1 MSRFS
6 WHRVIWPALLILG
19 APALCPAQAPR
30 DFGELEKVALEELRA
45 LNVPGAAVA
54 IVSGERLVFARGF
67 GTANIETGAPVTPD
81 MLFRLGS
88 TTKMFTA
95 AALVMLAEEGRI
107 RLGELIGTA
116 VRGLD
121 PGLASLTAHQLL
133 SHTSG
138 MLDEAPMYGSQDE
151 SALAR
156 EVRSWKE
163 DRLFTRPGDIYS
175 YSNPAYWLAG
185 YIVEELSGKPYADA
199 MNDRLFAPLGMA
211 RTTFRP
217 TVAMTYPLAQGHDAR
232 AGQQPFIVRPHA
244 NNAASWPA
252 GSIFSSVLDL
262 SRFVIAFMNGGRIDG
277 RQVLPPAVITRL
289 STPYVAIPGEA
300 DSRYGYG
307 LIVRNYRGVRMLQHG
322 GSRTGYGSL
331 IWMAP
336 DERCAVIVLAN
347 RSGAGMSRTAEKAM
361 ETMIALAP
369 RPAEEKPPEMP
380 LTDAD
385 KTSWPG
391 TYFHPPSQKVEIV
404 LKEGK
409 LFLRRGASE
418 LEIRKTGENRFTTS
432 VPGSTQDQR
441 YVLVSGKDG
450 TITYLFTGGRAMKKS
465 AAPF

>member
-1 MSRFS
+1 MLSR
-6 WHRVIWPALLILG
+6 HRIIWPVVLIFG
-19 APALCPAQAPR
+19 VPALCRAQAPR
-30 DFGELEKVALEELRA
+30 DFGELEKVVLEELRA
-45 LNVPGAAVA
+45 LNVPGAAVG

-67 GTANIETGAPVTPD
+67 GTASVETGAPVTPD

-107 RLGELIGTA
+107 RLGEPVGSA
-116 VRGLD
+116 VKGLD

-163 DRLFTRPGDIYS
+163 DRLFTRPGEIYS
-175 YSNPAYWLAG
+175 YSNPAYWMAG
-185 YIVEELSGKPYADA
+185 YVIEELSGKPYADA
-199 MNDRLFAPLGMA
+199 MNERLFAPLGMA

-232 AGQQPFIVRPHA
+232 AGQPPFIVRPHA

-252 GSIFSSVLDL
+252 GSIFSSVPDL
-262 SRFVIAFMNGGRIDG
+262 ARFVIAFMNGGRIDG
-277 RQVLPPAVITRL
+277 KQVLPPAVIARL
-289 STPYVAIPGEA
+289 STPYVEIPGEP

-307 LIVRNYRGVRMLQHG
+307 LIIRHYRGVRMLQHG

-336 DERCAVIVLAN
+336 EERCAVIVLAN

-369 RPAEEKPPEMP
+369 KPAEEKPAELPVTE
-380 LTDAD
+380 AD
-385 KTSWPG
+385 KASWTG
-391 TYFHPPSQKVEIV
+391 TYFHPPAQKVEIM

-409 LFLRRGASE
+409 LFLRRGTSE
-418 LEIRKTGENRFTTS
+418 LEIRKTGENRFMTLAA
-432 VPGSTQDQR
+432 GSSQGQR
-441 YVLVSGKDG
+441 YVLVPGRDG
-450 TITYLFTGGRAMKKS
+450 AIAYLFSGGRALKK
-465 AAPF
+465 AR